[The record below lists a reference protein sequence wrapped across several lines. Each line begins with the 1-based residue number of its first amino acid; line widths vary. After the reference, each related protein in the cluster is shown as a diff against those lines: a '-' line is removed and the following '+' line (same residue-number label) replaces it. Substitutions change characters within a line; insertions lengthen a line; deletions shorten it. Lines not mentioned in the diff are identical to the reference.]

1 MRNLLLRLFIITA
14 SLGVAAWLL
23 PGVHIDSLPALLVG
37 GVMLSFVNAWVR
49 PVFVFF
55 TFPITVLTLG
65 LFLFVINGFA
75 FGLAAWLVPGFSVG
89 GFAWAVAGSIL
100 VSVISLFLSF
110 MLDVPRDGGEHGHHP
125 RPSHG

>member
-14 SLGVAAWLL
+14 ALGVATWML

-37 GVMLSFVNAWVR
+37 GVVLSLVNAWVR
-49 PVFVFF
+49 PVLVFF

-65 LFLFVINGFA
+65 LFLFAVNGLA
-75 FGLAAWLVPGFSVG
+75 FGLAAWLVPGFSVA
-89 GFAWAVAGSIL
+89 GFFWAIAGSIV
-100 VSVISLFLSF
+100 VSVISLFLSHL
-110 MLDVPRDGGEHGHHP
+110 LDAPPNGGAHGPHA